1 MKENNKAMPID
12 PQVIRT
18 TIPFFEDISPELL
31 ERIVPYMFE
40 RTFKKNSIIFIEG
53 DEGEEIYFIRSGSV
67 NIYSFDGSK
76 KVILA
81 VLQKGDY
88 FGEMALIRPGLVRSA
103 TAETASPTK
112 LFALRRADFELLIEQ
127 HPRLAFLLLEYSMER
142 LRRANQQIYD
152 LTFLNVKTRIMKRLL
167 RFAQEYGTPV
177 QENIRIDAKLTHQQI
192 AEMVGAARET
202 VTKVLQ
208 ELQDEGHIV
217 IRSKVITLMH
227 PEQLKL
233 LLQEEL

>member
-1 MKENNKAMPID
+1 MPVD
-12 PQVIRT
+12 QQTLRLAV
-18 TIPFFEDISPELL
+18 PFFEDISPEVL
-31 ERIVPYMFE
+31 ERIVPFMYE

-81 VLQKGDY
+81 VLQKGEY
-88 FGEMALIRPGLVRSA
+88 FGEMAAIRPGLVRSA

-112 LFALRRADFELLIEQ
+112 LFTLRRRDFEKLIEQ
-127 HPRLAFLLLEYSMER
+127 HPQLAFQLLEYSMER
-142 LRRANQQIYD
+142 LRQANQQIYD
-152 LTFLNVKTRIMKRLL
+152 LTFLNVKTRIMKRLIRL
-167 RFAQEYGTPV
+167 SQEYGVT
-177 QENIRIDAKLTHQQI
+177 EAAGIRIDAKLTHQQI

-208 ELQDEGHIV
+208 ELQEEGNIL
-217 IRSKVITLMH
+217 IRNKWITL
-227 PEQLKL
+227 PDRERLKS
-233 LLQEEL
+233 LLQEEI